1 MFIISI
7 TISSRPM
14 NYLTVL
20 FGFQMYGY
28 ILAGFELLFL
38 NSLLTA
44 YFQILGFFFFKT
56 SSLIHYVC
64 GQFFLKKVLY
74 VCLKECLFVRHRI
87 THILGFQYFLF
98 LWALWKLN
106 SSVSKES
113 VTKPL
118 ARPIDWPSSY
128 SCLRF
133 WDVRGLGAA
142 SLPRITSLIFF
153 ISNHTSYPE
162 ICLT

>member
-1 MFIISI
+1 
-7 TISSRPM
+7 M

-20 FGFQMYGY
+20 FGFQMYEY
-28 ILAGFELLFL
+28 ILAAFELLFL

-44 YFQILGFFFFKT
+44 YFQILGFFSRLPLWST
-56 SSLIHYVC
+56 MYVAI
-64 GQFFLKKVLY
+64 FLKKVLY
-74 VCLKECLFVRHRI
+74 VCLKERLFVRRII

-98 LWALWKLN
+98 FWVLWKLN

-118 ARPIDWPSSY
+118 ARPIDWLASS

-133 WDVRGLGAA
+133 WDVRWLGAA

-153 ISNHTSYPE
+153 ISNHTSCPE
-162 ICLT
+162 ICLI

>member
-44 YFQILGFFFFKT
+44 YFQILGFFFSRLPLWST
-56 SSLIHYVC
+56 MYVAN
-64 GQFFLKKVLY
+64 FLKKVLY

-106 SSVSKES
+106 SSLSKES

-118 ARPIDWPSSY
+118 ARPIDWLPSY

-153 ISNHTSYPE
+153 ISNHTSCPE